1 MNYADMHCHMLY
13 GVDDG
18 AQDRETSRAML
29 DAAYADGTRTICF
42 TPHCHPGYY
51 GEHADE
57 ALQRYAELRTYAA
70 ERYPDLALYLGNEL
84 HDDPACLSWLDAG
97 TCRTL
102 NGSRY
107 LLVDFSDDVS
117 LYTITKAL
125 DQLLNAGYTPVL
137 AHTEVYRS
145 LRGDTR
151 TICSLSD
158 SGVIL
163 QLDSQSIMGDFGLGA
178 KRAARRLLCH
188 GLADIVA
195 SDAHDM
201 DRRPPRLSACHAF
214 VAEKYG
220 EAYAGLLFADN
231 PQRILRGEYIGKD

>member
-1 MNYADMHCHMLY
+1 M
-13 GVDDG
+13 
-18 AQDRETSRAML
+18 
-29 DAAYADGTRTICF
+29 
-42 TPHCHPGYY
+42 
-51 GEHADE
+51 
-57 ALQRYAELRTYAA
+57 
-70 ERYPDLALYLGNEL
+70 
-84 HDDPACLSWLDAG
+84 
-97 TCRTL
+97 
-102 NGSRY
+102 
-107 LLVDFSDDVS
+107 DFSDDVS

-145 LRGDTR
+145 LRGDMR

-163 QLDSQSIMGDFGLGA
+163 QLDSQSIMGNFGLGA
-178 KRAARRLLCH
+178 KRAARRLLRH

-220 EAYAGLLFADN
+220 AAYAGLLFADN